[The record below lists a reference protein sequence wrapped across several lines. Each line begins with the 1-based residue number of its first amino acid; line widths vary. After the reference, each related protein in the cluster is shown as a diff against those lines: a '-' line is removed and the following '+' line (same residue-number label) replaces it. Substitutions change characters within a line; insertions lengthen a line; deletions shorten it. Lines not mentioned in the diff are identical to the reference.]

1 MTLGQQRRT
10 IAVSSMVVF
19 GLGFLNAA
27 HKDQAPSARFLIGI
41 GFTFTFISIFADMG
55 AGDFGAG
62 LAILIMISAIMFEG
76 EDIVGLFN
84 ERAKGI
90 VKVPKGKKGKG
101 THGGSIA
108 QAEGMEGI
116 EGEFEPPTGLA
127 KPARLMRSGRLARR

>member
-27 HKDQAPSARFLIGI
+27 HKHQSPSTRFLIGV
-41 GFTFTFISIFADMG
+41 GFTYTFISVFADMG

-62 LAILIMISAIMFEG
+62 LAILIMISAILFEG

-84 ERAKGI
+84 ERAKGK
-90 VKVPKGKKGKG
+90 VKIPKGKKGQN
-101 THGGSIA
+101 THGGSIS
-108 QAEGMEGI
+108 QAESIEGI
-116 EGEFEPPTGLA
+116 EGEFEQPTGLA
-127 KPARLMRSGRLARR
+127 KPARLMRSGRLSRR